1 MEVIALAVPADDD
14 VHEAG
19 GVLGGAGA
27 QAVETQGVFVVVAAV
42 VVIFSAGVQLAEDQ
56 LPVVLADFFVPVH
69 RAAPAEVLDLDAA
82 IPEVGDDDLLAEALA
97 GLVDGVGEDL
107 KDGVL
112 AALQPVGA
120 KNNAGPFPDPIR
132 ALQTGD
138 AFVVVSVFLCH
149 IIPPAYTEPFVF
161 LYSTVFSASMQA
173 SPDNKRGT
181 SAKKRSFPER
191 FTGLHKK

>member
-1 MEVIALAVPADDD
+1 MEVIAFAVPADDD

-42 VVIFSAGVQLAEDQ
+42 VVIFSAGIQLAEDQ

-107 KDGVL
+107 EHGVL

-120 KNNAGPFPDPIR
+120 EDDAR
-132 ALQTGD
+132 ALADPVGSLQRGNAVISIVLFRRFCHGSSVVD
-138 AFVVVSVFLCH
+138 AH
-149 IIPPAYTEPFVF
+149 TE
-161 LYSTVFSASMQA
+161 LTLS
-173 SPDNKRGT
+173 
-181 SAKKRSFPER
+181 
-191 FTGLHKK
+191 